1 MSWGANNTRYLNW
14 LICQNVCFSCL
25 GYRGN
30 LHQVLLGVKR
40 FQIALLTHF
49 QAFWASRR
57 LSLTKNSLLGLNG
70 GPKMACKDRFES
82 TTSPNNLPG
91 WAPVVS
97 CLLSHFHCHFGIPR
111 WPPQLPKELGENR
124 LFLTPWGCPNCIKRD
139 KRAKKKLGQPGKSV
153 GQCFRFICAP
163 TDHYM
168 ASRGALKG
176 RLMAKQAIEGPR

>member
-57 LSLTKNSLLGLNG
+57 LSLTKNSLLDLNG

-91 WAPVVS
+91 WASVVS

-111 WPPQLPKELGENR
+111 WPPQLPKELGQNR
-124 LFLTPWGCPNCIKRD
+124 LFLTPWGCPNCMKRD
-139 KRAKKKLGQPGKSV
+139 KRNWANQERVLGNV
-153 GQCFRFICAP
+153 L
-163 TDHYM
+163 D
-168 ASRGALKG
+168 
-176 RLMAKQAIEGPR
+176 